1 MIRRTIPKHIRQ
13 QVYEKY
19 GGHCAYCGKA
29 LEYKEMQVDHMIP
42 LRSGG
47 ADNMENYMPACRRCN
62 HYKRGSSLETFR
74 RMIEKIPEKLQ
85 RDSYI
90 FKVGV
95 DYGFF
100 EAWDRSVTFY
110 FESYKSPKEESD
122 PMDKFWAEQLLRGM
136 QYSESS
142 LTKGRKK
149 VPEMDWNVGPK
160 TKEAIIRIIGMK
172 KLEDGDE

>member
-1 MIRRTIPKHIRQ
+1 MIRRSIPKHIRQ

-19 GGHCAYCGKA
+19 GGCCAYCGRS
-29 LEYKEMQVDHMIP
+29 LEYKEMQVDHLIP

-110 FESYKSPKEESD
+110 FESYKPPKEEPDPMMKFWADKLLSLAVQQPDIVKDALLERLEKEESD
-122 PMDKFWAEQLLRGM
+122 E
-136 QYSESS
+136 
-142 LTKGRKK
+142 
-149 VPEMDWNVGPK
+149 
-160 TKEAIIRIIGMK
+160 
-172 KLEDGDE
+172 

>member
-1 MIRRTIPKHIRQ
+1 MIRKSISKHTRQ

-29 LEYKEMQVDHMIP
+29 LEYKDMQVDHLIP

-47 ADNMENYMPACRRCN
+47 ADDMKNYMPACRRCN

-74 RMIEKIPEKLQ
+74 RMIEKIPEKLR

-90 FKVGV
+90 FKVGI

-100 EAWDRSVTFY
+100 EPDEMKVVFY
-110 FESYKSPKEESD
+110 FEKQEEGD
-122 PMDKFWAEQLLRGM
+122 DNDKL
-136 QYSESS
+136 
-142 LTKGRKK
+142 
-149 VPEMDWNVGPK
+149 
-160 TKEAIIRIIGMK
+160 
-172 KLEDGDE
+172 